1 MEILFLILK
10 IIGICFLVLI
20 GIFLFLILSILFI
33 PVRYRIKGKG
43 EVPKTLETDAVFSW
57 FLHVIHGRIHY
68 NTNGLQFNIRIFGI
82 PLHLGKEKKS
92 KKRIRKKRKKKT
104 KESEVQKTVE
114 ENNDAE
120 QENKIQEISEEN
132 STVEQENSI
141 VVKEDALKQTEKK
154 DAWWRKLS
162 FSKIKERCKN
172 VLEKLKNIKEQLTNI
187 KSIISAETNRN
198 AVSALFQELKYLL
211 KHYTPRKAS
220 GELLFGTEDPANT
233 GELLGVISMMPFW
246 YRYQISVI
254 PDFTAEAFYAKGN
267 IYLKG
272 YMRSVHMLSSGIRLI
287 KNKDIRKLFNQI
299 RG

>member
-1 MEILFLILK
+1 MEIILLILK
-10 IIGICFLVLI
+10 IIGICLLVLL
-20 GIFLFLILSILFI
+20 GICVFLIGSVIFI
-33 PVRYRIKGKG
+33 PVRYRMKGNG
-43 EVPKTLETDAVFSW
+43 QVPNKLEADAVFSW
-57 FLHVIHGRIHY
+57 FLHIIHARIHY

-92 KKRIRKKRKKKT
+92 KKQIKKKRKKKI
-104 KESEVQKTVE
+104 KESEVQETVE
-114 ENNDAE
+114 ENSDAE
-120 QENKIQEISEEN
+120 HENKIQEISEEN

-141 VVKEDALKQTEKK
+141 IAKEETKQNKKK

-162 FSKIKERCKN
+162 FSKMKKHCKN
-172 VLEKLKNIKEQLTNI
+172 VLEKLKNIKKQLANI

-198 AVSALFQELKYLL
+198 AVAALFQELKYLL

-220 GELLFGTEDPANT
+220 GELLFGTDDPANT
-233 GELLGVISMMPFW
+233 GELLGVISMIPFW

-254 PDFTAEAFYAKGN
+254 PDFTTEAFYAKGN

-272 YMRSVHMLSSGIRLI
+272 YMRSVHMLSSVIRLI